1 MSPTLRRF
9 LGQTECL
16 VDALTPSAPYEGQHT
31 QTQYRLLVYISL
43 ITIFF
48 SLQYMLVSWV
58 IGFVVGVW
66 LEAGC
71 FVAHIALLFFF
82 RRYQHY
88 ALCCQFYLSTSFW
101 LAIVGSTYFSGGI
114 HSMVF
119 PWFSLIPIT
128 GILLLGYGRSTLF
141 WCLTCCGVA
150 LVMGIASFYGYEYPQ
165 EYDLDYLHFFNTI
178 CVIGL
183 VLIIFFIAMTFD
195 HNRSLSLKQIVDQNE
210 ALRHAHRLA
219 ETAVQQKSEFL
230 ANMSHEIRTPMNAII
245 GFSGLCLK
253 TDLTHKQRDYLGKIE
268 HSAQSLLRIIN
279 DILDF
284 SKIEAGKLSMEQVE
298 FNLENVVADIASQ
311 VAIAASEKNLE
322 LVVSIAP
329 DVPQNLVGD
338 PFRLGQ
344 ALMNLAGNAVK
355 FTREGHVRIAVALQ
369 ERQAEHCMLR
379 FDVEDTGIGID
390 EAKIPALFEAFNQ
403 ADTSVTRQFGGT
415 GLGLSITRFLVSLM
429 QGNITVQSQ
438 PGQGSTFSFT
448 ARFTCVEQP
457 LSAKTGPVASAL
469 NGLKVLVVDD
479 NALARDVLAEQ
490 LHHFNFEAD
499 TVDSGEA
506 AIAALKA
513 TATVAPYDLMLI
525 DWKMPGLDGIETV
538 RQIRRMR
545 ELEQIPV
552 TIMVS
557 AFARDEVMK
566 QAEDAGINT
575 LLTKPVSASVLLDTI
590 MQNFGHQ
597 LKSHASFST
606 PALPQLQSLQP
617 IRGAR
622 VLVVEDNPLNQQV
635 VIELLVDAGFQV
647 DIANNG
653 VEAIAAVRSKTYELV
668 LMDVQMPL
676 MGGYEA
682 SRQIRA
688 DQRFSELPIIA
699 MTAHAMKGVREEC
712 LSVGMND
719 YLSKPIEPTQL
730 YTMLSTWIKP
740 AEYSPPAFSERRGKQ
755 PHVTLLP
762 DTLSGFNLP
771 AGLSRLN
778 QNQVLYKQLILD
790 FVQRY
795 ESVSAQLR
803 ALLAAQ
809 DYPQAEAVIHSMKG
823 VLGNL
828 AAERLFT
835 ICQQLDDELR
845 LRQQPSENQLMEFDT
860 ALSEIQVGAAI
871 LNTLDGAAEVVVLA
885 NEENM
890 SLTQLMERLIAQI
903 RYNDPL
909 AEIELQSLRQHLP
922 ESYQAEELQQLQ
934 DALHNFDFETAL
946 AAAYRLTRLL
956 DIQVA

>member
-1 MSPTLRRF
+1 MGPTIRVFLR
-9 LGQTECL
+9 LTESL
-16 VDALTPSAPYEGQHT
+16 VDVLTPSVPDESQHT

-48 SLQYMLVSWV
+48 SLQYMLVSWL
-58 IGFVVGVW
+58 IGFAVGIK
-66 LEAGC
+66 LEGGC
-71 FVAHIALLFFF
+71 FVAHIALLAFF
-82 RRYQHY
+82 RKYKHY
-88 ALCCQFYLSTSFW
+88 ALCCHLYLASSFW
-101 LAIVGSTYFSGGI
+101 LAIVGCTYFSGGI

-150 LVMGIASFYGYEYPQ
+150 LLMGVASFYRYEYPQ
-165 EYDLDYLHFFNTI
+165 EYDPDYIHFFNTI
-178 CVIGL
+178 CVCGL
-183 VLIIFFIAMTFD
+183 VLIIFFIAMAFD
-195 HNRSLSLKQIVDQNE
+195 HNRSLSLKKIVDQNE
-210 ALRHAHRLA
+210 ALRHARQLA

-253 TDLTHKQRDYLGKIE
+253 TDLSHKQRDYLAKIE

-298 FNLENVVADIASQ
+298 FNLEKVVADIASQ
-311 VAIAASEKNLE
+311 VAVAASAKNLE

-329 DVPQNLVGD
+329 EVPLNLLGD

-355 FTREGHVRIAVALQ
+355 FTREGHVRIAVSLQ
-369 ERQAEHCMLR
+369 AQQTEHCMLR
-379 FDVEDTGIGID
+379 FEIEDTGIGID

-429 QGNITVQSQ
+429 QGDITVQSQ
-438 PGQGSTFSFT
+438 LGKGSVFSFT
-448 ARFTCVEQP
+448 ARFKCAEQAS
-457 LSAKTGPVASAL
+457 SAETAPVASAL

-490 LHHFNFEAD
+490 LHHFHFVAD

-506 AIAALKA
+506 AMVALKEA
-513 TATVAPYDLMLI
+513 VNVRPYDLMLI

-545 ELEQIPV
+545 ELGQIPV

-566 QAEDAGINT
+566 QAEDAGINA

-590 MQNFGHQ
+590 MQSFGHQ
-597 LKSHASFST
+597 LKTHAVVPASLSST
-606 PALPQLQSLQP
+606 SPLLQQ

-622 VLVVEDNPLNQQV
+622 LLVVEDNPLNQQV
-635 VIELLVDAGFQV
+635 VTELLSDAGFQV

-676 MGGYEA
+676 MDGYEA
-682 SRQIRA
+682 TRQIRA
-688 DQRFSELPIIA
+688 DARFNALPIIA

-719 YLSKPIEPTQL
+719 YLSKPIDPAQL
-730 YTMLSTWIKP
+730 YMLLSAWIKP
-740 AEYSPPAFSERRGKQ
+740 EEHSQLILNERRGQRPKT
-755 PHVTLLP
+755 VLLP
-762 DTLSGFNLP
+762 QELSGFNLLL
-771 AGLSRLN
+771 GLNRLN
-778 QNQVLYKQLILD
+778 QNQLLYKQLILD

-803 ALLAAQ
+803 ALLAEQ
-809 DYPQAEAVIHSMKG
+809 DYLQAETLIHGMKG
-823 VLGNL
+823 ILGSL
-828 AAERLFT
+828 AAERLFM
-835 ICQQLDDELR
+835 ICQHLEDEFRVRQMPFDHQLL
-845 LRQQPSENQLMEFDT
+845 EFDA
-860 ALSEIQVGAAI
+860 ALSEIQTGAAI
-871 LNTLDGAAEVVVLA
+871 LKTLDGEAEVVVLA
-885 NEENM
+885 NEETVT
-890 SLTQLMERLIAQI
+890 LTQQMERLIAQI

-909 AEIELQSLRQHLP
+909 AETELNRL
-922 ESYQAEELQQLQ
+922 LQQLPAEHQTDTLKELQ
-934 DALHNFDFETAL
+934 DALYNFDFESALTAAHRL
-946 AAAYRLTRLL
+946 ARQL
-956 DIQVA
+956 DMQMV

>member
-1 MSPTLRRF
+1 M
-9 LGQTECL
+9 
-16 VDALTPSAPYEGQHT
+16 
-31 QTQYRLLVYISL
+31 
-43 ITIFF
+43 
-48 SLQYMLVSWV
+48 
-58 IGFVVGVW
+58 
-66 LEAGC
+66 
-71 FVAHIALLFFF
+71 
-82 RRYQHY
+82 
-88 ALCCQFYLSTSFW
+88 
-101 LAIVGSTYFSGGI
+101 
-114 HSMVF
+114 
-119 PWFSLIPIT
+119 
-128 GILLLGYGRSTLF
+128 
-141 WCLTCCGVA
+141 
-150 LVMGIASFYGYEYPQ
+150 
-165 EYDLDYLHFFNTI
+165 
-178 CVIGL
+178 
-183 VLIIFFIAMTFD
+183 
-195 HNRSLSLKQIVDQNE
+195 
-210 ALRHAHRLA
+210 
-219 ETAVQQKSEFL
+219 
-230 ANMSHEIRTPMNAII
+230 
-245 GFSGLCLK
+245 
-253 TDLTHKQRDYLGKIE
+253 
-268 HSAQSLLRIIN
+268 
-279 DILDF
+279 
-284 SKIEAGKLSMEQVE
+284 
-298 FNLENVVADIASQ
+298 
-311 VAIAASEKNLE
+311 
-322 LVVSIAP
+322 
-329 DVPQNLVGD
+329 
-338 PFRLGQ
+338 
-344 ALMNLAGNAVK
+344 
-355 FTREGHVRIAVALQ
+355 
-369 ERQAEHCMLR
+369 
-379 FDVEDTGIGID
+379 
-390 EAKIPALFEAFNQ
+390 
-403 ADTSVTRQFGGT
+403 
-415 GLGLSITRFLVSLM
+415 
-429 QGNITVQSQ
+429 
-438 PGQGSTFSFT
+438 
-448 ARFTCVEQP
+448 
-457 LSAKTGPVASAL
+457 
-469 NGLKVLVVDD
+469 
-479 NALARDVLAEQ
+479 
-490 LHHFNFEAD
+490 
-499 TVDSGEA
+499 
-506 AIAALKA
+506 
-513 TATVAPYDLMLI
+513 
-525 DWKMPGLDGIETV
+525 
-538 RQIRRMR
+538 
-545 ELEQIPV
+545 
-552 TIMVS
+552 
-557 AFARDEVMK
+557 
-566 QAEDAGINT
+566 
-575 LLTKPVSASVLLDTI
+575 
-590 MQNFGHQ
+590 
-597 LKSHASFST
+597 
-606 PALPQLQSLQP
+606 
-617 IRGAR
+617 
-622 VLVVEDNPLNQQV
+622 EDNPLNQQV
-635 VIELLVDAGFQV
+635 VLELLVDAGFQV

-740 AEYSPPAFSERRGKQ
+740 AEYSSPAFSERRGKQ

-795 ESVSAQLR
+795 ELVSVQLR